1 MATGSTESLNIL
13 IKAKD
18 LYSKELT
25 KMQRSFK
32 VSGAA
37 IAGSMLAVGGILAK
51 ITKDT
56 AALGDQFQKMAIRT
70 NVSTQTLSEMAHVA
84 ELAGTSIQTVEK
96 GIFRMSKVANDA
108 ERGLTT
114 ATDTLDKLGISAKD
128 TNGQLKK
135 TEQLF
140 FETLQALRQVED
152 ETQRVALA
160 QEIFGKSGVQLLT
173 IVNETNES
181 IANQRK
187 EARELGITF
196 DQISA
201 NEAAKFNDD
210 MTRLT
215 KSVKGLTYEL
225 GKGLIPILAQSA
237 AGWVEIIKSTKEFL
251 GISQDTNLSIQET
264 KTLIYQ
270 KELAAEKFERL
281 SRSASWLDR
290 GRYANR
296 AKDLREEIDL
306 LQQRLGVLREQAIP
320 RVTGTGQPDIKP
332 SGGGKKKQEQTQ
344 EQLDA
349 ELALFVKNLDAELL
363 AQQMHDEEMRAIELA
378 QNEFMQ
384 DARQADLDAAKQ
396 MNALK
401 QQAAKNTA
409 QGIVSI
415 MEAMN
420 TLADGKNRQL
430 FDMLKVAR
438 ASQAVV
444 DTYAAANNALAT
456 VPYPYNFIAAGTVIA
471 AGLANLAVISQTQF
485 GGSSTGGATI
495 PATTAP
501 TVPSQTGITTPGQS
515 TPPNIQIDISGVI
528 SGDDLAQLMEDEVIP
543 AINTVLQRNGAT
555 LDVR

>member
-1 MATGSTESLNIL
+1 MVTGTTESLNIL

-25 KMQRSFK
+25 KMQNSFK

-37 IAGSMLAVGGILAK
+37 IAGSMLVVGGILAK

-56 AALGDQFQKMAIRT
+56 AALGDQFQKMSIRT

-84 ELAGTSIQTVEK
+84 ELAGTSIQTIEK
-96 GIFRMSKVANDA
+96 GIFRMTKVANDA
-108 ERGLTT
+108 DRGLST
-114 ATDTLDKLGISAKD
+114 ATETLDKLGISAKD
-128 TNGQLKK
+128 TNGQLKN

-140 FETLQALRQVED
+140 FESIQALRQVDD

-181 IANQRK
+181 IRNQRK

-225 GKGLIPILAQSA
+225 GKGLIPILAKSA
-237 AGWVEIIKSTKEFL
+237 SGWVEIIKETKEFL
-251 GISQDTNLSIQET
+251 GISQDTNLTIQET
-264 KTLIYQ
+264 KKLIYQ
-270 KELAAEKFERL
+270 KQLAAEKFERL
-281 SRSASWLDR
+281 SRSASFLDR
-290 GRYANR
+290 GRYADR
-296 AKDLREEIDL
+296 AEDLREEIDL
-306 LQQRLGVLREQAIP
+306 LEQRLTVLKEQ
-320 RVTGTGQPDIKP
+320 RVAPITGTGEVAT
-332 SGGGKKKQEQTQ
+332 KKTKAGETKLVQTQ
-344 EQLDA
+344 EQFDA
-349 ELALFVKNLDAELL
+349 EMSLFVKNLDAELL
-363 AQQMHDEEMRAIELA
+363 AQQMHDEELRATQIA
-378 QNEFMQ
+378 QDEFMEE
-384 DARQADLDAAKQ
+384 ARQNDLAAAKRTN
-396 MNALK
+396 MLR
-401 QQAAKNTA
+401 QQAAQNTA

-420 TLADGKNRQL
+420 TLADGKNRAL
-430 FDMLKVAR
+430 FDALKVAR
-438 ASQAVV
+438 ASQAIV

-456 VPYPYNFIAAGTVIA
+456 VPYPYNFVAAGTVIA

-485 GGSSTGGATI
+485 GSTSSGGGTV
-495 PATTAP
+495 TAP
-501 TVPSQTGITTPGQS
+501 SLPTTPSQTGITQPTGGGP
-515 TPPNIQIDISGVI
+515 TNITIEINNP
-528 SGDDLAQLMEDEVIP
+528 LATENWNQLAEDEILP
-543 AINTVLQRNGAT
+543 AINNALERNQTT
-555 LDVR
+555 LAVR